1 MAEPVIA
8 IVMPC
13 YNDSEVLPL
22 SVGRLSG
29 ILDTLVA
36 AGKISPQSFM
46 LCVNDGSTDG
56 TWQLINKF
64 HKSDPRVKGVALAHN
79 RGQQCALMAGLMTVN
94 GKCDA
99 AITIDADLQD
109 DPAVIGEMVEMFRD
123 GKDIVYGVRKSR
135 AIDSWFKRTSAH
147 AFYRLQRSLGMNTIY
162 DHADY
167 RLMSDRAIGLLS
179 EYGEANLFLR
189 GIIPQ
194 IGLDSGVVAYDR
206 QKRAAGESNYSL
218 TKMISFSI
226 DGVTS
231 FSAKPIRMIFFVGLA
246 LLLLDIIVALYVFTS
261 YFSDRTILG
270 WTSLMLSVWFLGSII
285 LMSIGVVGEYIG
297 KIFSEVKHRPRY
309 AIRDTLWD

>member
-22 SVGRLSG
+22 SVERLSG

-179 EYGEANLFLR
+179 EYGEV
-189 GIIPQ
+189 Q
-194 IGLDSGVVAYDR
+194 IDGLEHPAAVAHESCGGVVDVEPRHHPHVPRCEIAHEHP
-206 QKRAAGESNYSL
+206 AHGPVHHVHAG
-218 TKMISFSI
+218 
-226 DGVTS
+226 
-231 FSAKPIRMIFFVGLA
+231 FVARPHGH
-246 LLLLDIIVALYVFTS
+246 
-261 YFSDRTILG
+261 
-270 WTSLMLSVWFLGSII
+270 
-285 LMSIGVVGEYIG
+285 IGPV
-297 KIFSEVKHRPRY
+297 
-309 AIRDTLWD
+309 